1 MRSDFVTQPTISIDP
16 VNLEG
21 RNAYRLLISVVVP
34 RPIAWV
40 STLGSDG
47 SLNLAPYSFFNGVS
61 GSPPTVMFS
70 VGQRAGQPKDTLR
83 NIQETGE
90 CVINLAD
97 RALSERMVRTAGE
110 WDYGVN
116 EFDMAGLETVPSEL
130 VKPPRVAAAP
140 VAMEARLLRLVSVPD
155 TTNTIVLARV
165 IRFQIRE
172 GLLLP
177 KGTVDPVAFD
187 PVARLGSA
195 DYTTLGEIMT
205 ILRPTV

>member
-1 MRSDFVTQPTISIDP
+1 MTQPTISIDSTD
-16 VNLEG
+16 LEG

-40 STLGSDG
+40 STQGSDG

-83 NIQETGE
+83 NIKETGE

-97 RALSERMVRTAGE
+97 RALAERMVKTAGE
-110 WDYGVN
+110 WGYDVN
-116 EFDMAGLETVPSEL
+116 EFDMAELETASSEL

-140 VAMEARLLRLVSVPD
+140 IAMEARLLQLVPVPD
-155 TTNTIVLARV
+155 TTNTIILAR
-165 IRFQIRE
+165 ILRFHIRE

-177 KGTVDPVAFD
+177 KGTVDPIGFD
-187 PVARLGSA
+187 PVARLGRA
-195 DYTTLGEIMT
+195 NYTTLGEIMT

>member
-1 MRSDFVTQPTISIDP
+1 MTQPTISIDP
-16 VNLEG
+16 ADLEG

-40 STLGSDG
+40 STQGSDG

-83 NIQETGE
+83 NIKETGE

-97 RALSERMVRTAGE
+97 RALAERMVKTAGE
-110 WDYGVN
+110 WGYDVD
-116 EFDMAGLETVPSEL
+116 EFDMAELETASSEL

-140 VAMEARLLRLVSVPD
+140 IAMEARLLQLVPVPD
-155 TTNTIVLARV
+155 TTNTIILAR
-165 IRFQIRE
+165 ILRFHIRE

-177 KGTVDPVAFD
+177 NGTVDPVGFD

-195 DYTTLGEIMT
+195 NYTTLGEIMT

>member
-1 MRSDFVTQPTISIDP
+1 VTHPTISIDP
-16 VNLEG
+16 DDLEG
-21 RNAYRLLISVVVP
+21 RDPYRLLISVIIP
-34 RPIAWV
+34 RPIGWV

-83 NIQETGE
+83 NIKETGE

-97 RALSERMVRTAGE
+97 RALAERMVRTAGE
-110 WDYGVN
+110 WEYGIN
-116 EFDMAGLETVPSEL
+116 EFDMAELETAPSDL

-140 VAMEARLLRLVSVPD
+140 IAMEARLLQLVPVPD

-177 KGTVDPVAFD
+177 KGTVDPVEFD
-187 PVARLGSA
+187 PIARLGRA
-195 DYTTLGEIMT
+195 DYTTLGEVMT
-205 ILRPTV
+205 IFRPKV